1 VNYSVDSVSK
11 QFSSGRGATPVLEKI
26 SLCVPAG
33 EHVAILG
40 SSGAGKTTLF
50 RLLNA
55 TLRPSSGSV
64 QVDGRDLGAMSSAD
78 LRATRRR
85 IGTIYQQHN
94 LVPSLTAMQNTLCGC
109 LGRWSLAQ
117 TFRSIFS
124 PRRADVDQALQALEL
139 VDLADKATAR
149 ADELSGG
156 QQQRLAIARVLMQKP
171 EVILADEPV
180 ASLDPAL
187 ANEIISLLI
196 SVSSEA
202 NCTLVV
208 SLHKVQM
215 ALEYFP
221 RAVGLRTGR
230 VQFDLASSAVN
241 ENLLQD
247 LYGSTIP
254 EVRRTPNEIRLQR
267 ELGCH

>member
-254 EVRRTPNEIRLQR
+254 EARRTPNEIRLQR